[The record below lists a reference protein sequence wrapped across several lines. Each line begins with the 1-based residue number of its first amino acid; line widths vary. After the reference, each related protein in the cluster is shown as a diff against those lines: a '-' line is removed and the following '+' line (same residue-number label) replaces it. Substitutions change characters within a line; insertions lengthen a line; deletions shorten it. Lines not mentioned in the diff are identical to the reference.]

1 MIFDTKIAIILRDD
15 LAVWQ
20 KLNVAA
26 FLMGGIVGAAPQ
38 IIGEPYCDAAGHAYS
53 SLPIQPLIIL
63 AGDQAL
69 LSAIQRRALQ
79 RQVRVAL
86 YIEEMFGTNHD
97 AANRAMFAQFGPDN
111 ARPWALPCARSEN
124 WSTRSPMARG
134 CMPEARAAHRNRKTN
149 GIAARLWRRGSL

>member
-26 FLMGGIVGAAPQ
+26 FLMGGIVGGAPQ
-38 IIGEPYCDAAGHAYS
+38 IIGEEYRDAQGHGYS

-63 AGDQAL
+63 ACDQAQ
-69 LSAIQRRALQ
+69 LSAIHRRALQ

-86 YIEEMFGTNHD
+86 YIEEMFKTGHD
-97 AANRAMFAQFGPDN
+97 AANRVVFAQFGPDN
-111 ARPWALPCARSEN
+111 ARVAGLALRAERKLVDKITHGARMHS
-124 WSTRSPMARG
+124 
-134 CMPEARAAHRNRKTN
+134 
-149 GIAARLWRRGSL
+149 

>member
-1 MIFDTKIAIILRDD
+1 MIFDTKIAIVLRND

-26 FLMGGIVGAAPQ
+26 FLMGGIVGEAPQ
-38 IIGEPYCDAAGHAYS
+38 IIGEAYRDAAGHVYGR
-53 SLPIQPLIIL
+53 LPIQPLIIL
-63 AGDQAL
+63 AADQAL

-97 AANRAMFAQFGPDN
+97 AANRAMFARFGPHDAKPVGLAVRAERKLVDKITDG
-111 ARPWALPCARSEN
+111 AR
-124 WSTRSPMARG
+124 M
-134 CMPEARAAHRNRKTN
+134 HV
-149 GIAARLWRRGSL
+149 